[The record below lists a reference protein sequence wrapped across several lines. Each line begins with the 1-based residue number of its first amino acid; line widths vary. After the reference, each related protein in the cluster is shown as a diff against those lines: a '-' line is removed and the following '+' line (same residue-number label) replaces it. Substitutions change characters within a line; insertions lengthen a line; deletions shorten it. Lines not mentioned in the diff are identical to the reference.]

1 MRFFKHETSFDFIG
15 TSRVAT
21 TISVVLVLAAVI
33 GTAVVGLN
41 FGIDFAGG
49 YEIQVKFP
57 EPVTEARIREL
68 VKPIGLGDARV
79 QRFGDA
85 GSNEYLI
92 LVREHGTITQ
102 ETKQQLEEE
111 FRRLAG
117 GEENLKLVTFAE
129 SGENLRAAFKTP
141 VTEEQLRSV
150 IETAGLE
157 IKKMTRSEREDEPE
171 FSVDLVSIADGIR
184 EALYT
189 GLDLSAD
196 ADIIQRVEFVGP
208 QVGAQLRN
216 QGILAV
222 VYALLFILLYIAV
235 RFDLFFSPGA
245 VVALIH
251 DVAITV
257 GVFTVLQ
264 LEFNL
269 PIIAAILALIGYSL
283 NDTIVVY
290 DRIREN
296 ALRLRGREL
305 RAMVNTSINQTL
317 SRTLLTSGTTLLVV
331 LALLFFGGGIIRAF
345 SIALVVGI
353 LVGTYSSIWIASPLY
368 VVLRERSL
376 KKGGGQGRG
385 DASVAAA

>member
-1 MRFFKHETSFDFIG
+1 MRFFQHETNFNFIG

-21 TISVVLVLAAVI
+21 TISVVLVLAAII
-33 GTAVVGLN
+33 GTAIVGLN

-129 SGENLRAAFKTP
+129 SGENLRAAFKTS

-157 IKKMTRSEREDEPE
+157 IKRMTRSEREDEPE
-171 FSVDLVSIADGIR
+171 YSVDLVSIADGIR

-196 ADIIQRVEFVGP
+196 ADIVQRVEFVGP

-245 VVALIH
+245 VVALVH

-317 SRTLLTSGTTLLVV
+317 SRTLLTSGTTLIVV

-376 KKGGGQGRG
+376 KKDGGQGRG